1 MATARVAA
9 RYAKALLSLAQER
22 NELDVVGSDLEAL
35 QGLLSESRDLV
46 LLLQSPVVKSDK
58 KQAVLD
64 AVLGGKLGELTAGYL
79 KILVAK
85 GREGLVV
92 DMVAEGQRQ
101 LRVLR
106 NIQEVSVTT
115 AVPLTD
121 ELRSRILAQVAQVH
135 KGEVEM
141 KELVDPDILGGY
153 VLQLGDQMI
162 DASVKRQIKAL
173 GRELTEHDYE
183 PEL

>member
-22 NELDVVGSDLEAL
+22 NELDVVGTDLDRIQA
-35 QGLLSESRDLV
+35 LLSESRELV
-46 LLLQSPVVKSDK
+46 LMLQSPVVKSDK

-64 AVLGGKLGELTAGYL
+64 AVFGGKLAELTAGYL
-79 KILVAK
+79 KILLAK

-101 LRVLR
+101 MRVLR

-115 AVPLTD
+115 AVPLTED
-121 ELRSRILAQVAQVH
+121 LRSRILAQVAQVH

-153 VLQLGDQMI
+153 VLQMGDQMI